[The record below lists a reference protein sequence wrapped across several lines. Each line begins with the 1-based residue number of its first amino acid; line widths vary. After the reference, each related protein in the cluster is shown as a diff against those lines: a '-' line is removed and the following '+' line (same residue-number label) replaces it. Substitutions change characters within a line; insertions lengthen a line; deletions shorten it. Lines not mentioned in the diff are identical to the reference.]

1 MKNHPIVPW
10 IGGKSRLAKQILPL
24 FPEHVSSVEAF
35 AGGAA
40 LFFRKDPAKS
50 EVLNDINGDL
60 VNLYR
65 VVQHH
70 LEEFIRHFKWSLVSR
85 QMYAW
90 LNITRPETLTDIQ
103 RAARFY
109 YLQRQGFGGK
119 IESRTFGTATTSPPK
134 LNLLRIEEDLS
145 QAHLR
150 LAQAAIECV
159 PWEECIRRYDR
170 PHTLFYL
177 DPPYWGTEGYDV
189 AFGLEQYDR
198 MADLARAIQ
207 GKMIIS
213 VNDIPE
219 MRQAFAGLSIA
230 TAEISY
236 TVGGPGRA
244 GKKSRELIIAN
255 FPIS

>member
-1 MKNHPIVPW
+1 MQASPLVPW
-10 IGGKSRLAKQILPL
+10 IGGKSRLAKRILSI
-24 FPEHVSSVEAF
+24 FPDHSCYVEAF

-40 LFFRKDPAKS
+40 LFFRKEPADV

-70 LEEFIRHFKWSLVSR
+70 LEEFVRMFKWSLVSR
-85 QMYAW
+85 QMYGW
-90 LNITRPETLTDIQ
+90 LNSTRPETLTDVQ

-119 IESRTFGTATTSPPK
+119 VEGRTFGTATTSPPK

-145 QAHLR
+145 TAHLR
-150 LAQAAIECV
+150 LARTTIEHL

-170 PHTLFYL
+170 PHSLFYL
-177 DPPYWGTEGYDV
+177 DPPYWGTEGYGV
-189 AFGLEQYDR
+189 GFGLDQYDR
-198 MADLARAIQ
+198 MAELARSIA
-207 GKMIIS
+207 GKMIVS

-219 MRQAFAGLSIA
+219 MRKAFKGLTMD
-230 TAEISY
+230 TAEIRYS
-236 TVGGPGRA
+236 VGGGHRA
-244 GKKSRELIIAN
+244 KARSGELIITS
-255 FPIS
+255 FKH